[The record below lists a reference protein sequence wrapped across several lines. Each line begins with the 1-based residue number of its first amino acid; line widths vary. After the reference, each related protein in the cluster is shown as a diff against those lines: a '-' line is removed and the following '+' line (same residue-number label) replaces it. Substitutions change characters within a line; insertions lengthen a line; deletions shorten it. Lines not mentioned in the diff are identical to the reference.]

1 MKLSGQ
7 AVLLRVFIGE
17 TDRHDGRLLYEEI
30 VRKANALN
38 IAGATVLRGMMGYG
52 ARSRVHTAKLLR
64 LSEDLPVVIELV
76 DTPDKLAPLEE
87 YLDEVVDEGLVT
99 KEAVDVAM
107 YRSGKKALRL

>member
-1 MKLSGQ
+1 MKLSGK
-7 AVLLRVFIGE
+7 ATLLRVFVGE

-30 VRKANALN
+30 VRKANSLN

-76 DTPDKLAPLEE
+76 DTADKLAPLEE

-99 KEAVDVAM
+99 KETVDVAM
-107 YRSGKKALRL
+107 YRSGKHALRV